1 MSSLRRPI
9 EAYRTEERN
18 VIVVGKTG
26 CGKSTVGN
34 RILGTGDI
42 FQVSAS
48 PSSVT
53 SKAMPQKSEFEYNNV
68 RYVLTVIDTIGL
80 FDTGKLTNVQIMRNT
95 KETIKKH
102 VQGLHLIVFVVK
114 EGRFTD
120 DEKKTFDIIHKD
132 FSQDIDPISAMVIT
146 GCDGKDKK
154 KVIRDYTSDPVT
166 RKIVNHMNKGIYP
179 VGFPDVSQLSGRIKE
194 ILEEDAKKDEME
206 LRKLVMECDEMFL
219 KKELYNDS
227 WCTIL

>member
-1 MSSLRRPI
+1 MSSLRKPI
-9 EAYRTEERN
+9 EAYRTEKRN

-34 RILGTGDI
+34 RILGTGDR
-42 FQVSAS
+42 FEVSAT

-53 SKAMPQKSEFEYNNV
+53 SKATPQQSEFEYNNV

-80 FDTGKLTNVQIMRNT
+80 FDTGKLTNFQIMKNT
-95 KETIKKH
+95 KETIKEH
-102 VQGLHLIVFVVK
+102 VDGLHLIVFVVK

-146 GCDGKDKK
+146 GCEGKEKE
-154 KVIRDYTSDPVT
+154 KVIREYTSDPVT
-166 RKIVNHMNKGIYP
+166 RHIVNHMNKGIYP
-179 VGFPDVSQLSGRIKE
+179 VGFPDLSQLSDRIKE
-194 ILEEDAKKDEME
+194 ILEEDSRKDEMK
-206 LRKLVMECDEMFL
+206 LRQLVVECDEMFL
-219 KKELYNDS
+219 KDQLYNDS